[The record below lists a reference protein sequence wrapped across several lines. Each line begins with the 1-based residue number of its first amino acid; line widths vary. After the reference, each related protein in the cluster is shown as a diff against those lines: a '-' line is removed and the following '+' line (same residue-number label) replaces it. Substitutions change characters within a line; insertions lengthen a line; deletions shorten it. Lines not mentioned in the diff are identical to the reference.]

1 MDGVVRMQDYH
12 EFLGEVLITE
22 KQLQQRVTE
31 IAAEINRDYA
41 GQDLVMLCILRGG
54 MVFLVDLM
62 RQVTIPHEIDIM
74 AISSYA
80 IGMRESHGNVRLT
93 LDLQIDIRDR
103 NVLLV
108 EDIIDSGNTIAYVLE
123 FLTTRM
129 PRSLKVCALLDKKSR
144 REVVVPVHYR
154 GFSIPDKFVFGYGLD
169 IDGYYRNLTF
179 IGVVDLEKYKNTSK
193 S

>member
-1 MDGVVRMQDYH
+1 MQDYN
-12 EFLGEVLITE
+12 EFLGEVLISE
-22 KQLQQRVTE
+22 KTLQKRITE

-41 GQDLVMLCILRGG
+41 GQDLVMMCILRGG

-62 RQVTIPHEIDIM
+62 RQVKIPHEIEVM
-74 AISSYA
+74 AISSY
-80 IGMRESHGNVRLT
+80 GTGVRESHGNVRLT

-123 FLTTRM
+123 FLATRM
-129 PRSLKVCALLDKKSR
+129 PRTLKVCALLDKENR

-169 IDGYYRNLTF
+169 IDGYYRNLPF
-179 IGVVDLEKYKNTSK
+179 IGVVDLEKYKTSSK
-193 S
+193 T

>member
-1 MDGVVRMQDYH
+1 MQDYH
-12 EFLGEVLITE
+12 EFIGEVLITE
-22 KQLQQRVTE
+22 KMLQQRVSE
-31 IAAEINRDYA
+31 LAAEINRDYA

-62 RQVTIPHEIDIM
+62 RQVTIPHEIEVM
-74 AISSYA
+74 AISSY
-80 IGMRESHGNVRLT
+80 GSGLRESHGNVRLT

-129 PRSLKVCALLDKKSR
+129 PRTLKVCALLDKESR
-144 REVVVPVHYR
+144 REVVVPVNYR

-179 IGVVDLEKYKNTSK
+179 IGVVDLEKYNTS
-193 S
+193 SN